1 MPELREQVQAN
12 LGAAYTV
19 ERELGGGG
27 MSRVFVAHDA
37 ALGRRVVL
45 KILPPDLAAGVSL
58 ERFQREIRLATQLQ
72 HPNIVPVLGT
82 GEAEGL
88 PYYVMPFV
96 EGESLRDR
104 LRRVEQLP
112 VDEAVRIAC
121 EVAGALDY
129 AHGHD
134 VVHRDIK
141 PENVL
146 LHGDQALVADFGI
159 CRAITHASDADP
171 ITLAGMAVG
180 TPQYMS
186 PEQAAGERE
195 IDGRSDIY
203 SLGCVLYETLVG
215 EPPFT
220 GRTAQVVIAK
230 RFAGA
235 VPSLRIVRPT
245 VPIEVERAVMRAL
258 ALAPEDRFQTGAQL
272 VEALEE
278 GTGKR
283 DEGRGMSAAES
294 SLFPLP
300 RSLDSRSPT

>member
-1 MPELREQVQAN
+1 MSELREQVQAG
-12 LGAAYTV
+12 LGPAYTI

-37 ALGRRVVL
+37 TRGHSVVL
-45 KILPPDLAAGVSL
+45 KVLPPELAAGVSL
-58 ERFQREIRLATQLQ
+58 ERFQREIRLATQLK
-72 HPNIVPVLGT
+72 HPNIVPVIGI
-82 GEAEGL
+82 GDADGL
-88 PYYVMPFV
+88 PYYMMPFV
-96 EGESLRDR
+96 TGESLRDR
-104 LRRVEQLP
+104 LRRVPQLP
-112 VDEAVRIAC
+112 VHEAVQIAC
-121 EVAGALDY
+121 EVAQALQY

-146 LHGDQALVADFGI
+146 LHEGQAVVADFGI
-159 CRAITHASDADP
+159 CRAIAHSSDADP

-220 GRTAQVVIAK
+220 GRTAQAVIAR

-235 VPSLRIVRPT
+235 VPSIRVVRPT
-245 VPIEVERAVMRAL
+245 VPIEIERAVLRAL
-258 ALAPEDRFQTGAQL
+258 ALEPNDRFQTGA
-272 VEALEE
+272 EFAAAL
-278 GTGKR
+278 TPR
-283 DEGRGMSAAES
+283 AAA
-294 SLFPLP
+294 FP
-300 RSLDSRSPT
+300 

>member
-1 MPELREQVQAN
+1 MSELREQVQAS

-37 ALGRRVVL
+37 TFGRSVVL

-58 ERFQREIRLATQLQ
+58 ERFQREIRLAAQLQ
-72 HPNIVPVLGT
+72 HPHIVPVIGT
-82 GEAEGL
+82 GAADGL
-88 PYYVMPFV
+88 PYYMMPFV
-96 EGESLRDR
+96 TGESLRDR
-104 LRRVEQLP
+104 LRRVRQLP
-112 VDEAVRIAC
+112 VHEAVQIAC
-121 EVAGALDY
+121 EVAQALDY

-134 VVHRDIK
+134 IVHRDIK

-146 LHGDQALVADFGI
+146 LHEGHAVVADFGI
-159 CRAITHASDADP
+159 CRAITHSSDADP

-203 SLGCVLYETLVG
+203 SLGCVLYEMLVG

-220 GRTAQVVIAK
+220 GRTAQAVIAR

-235 VPSLRIVRPT
+235 VPSVRVVRPE
-245 VPIEVERAVMRAL
+245 VSAEVERAVLRAL
-258 ALAPEDRFQTGAQL
+258 ALAPDDRFQTGA
-272 VEALEE
+272 AL
-278 GTGKR
+278 
-283 DEGRGMSAAES
+283 AAA
-294 SLFPLP
+294 LTTRAAAFP
-300 RSLDSRSPT
+300 

>member
-1 MPELREQVQAN
+1 MSPLRDQVQAS
-12 LGAAYTV
+12 LGATCTV

-27 MSRVFVAHDA
+27 MSRVFVAYDA
-37 ALGRRVVL
+37 RLGRRVVV

-58 ERFQREIRLATQLQ
+58 ERFQREIRFATQLQ
-72 HPNIVPVLGT
+72 HPNIVPVLET
-82 GEAEGL
+82 AETDGL
-88 PYYVMPFV
+88 PYYTMPFV

-104 LRRVEQLP
+104 LRRAGQLP

-121 EVAGALDY
+121 EVSRALDY
-129 AHGHD
+129 AHGRGI
-134 VVHRDIK
+134 VHRDIK

-146 LHGDQALVADFGI
+146 LHEGKAIVADFGI

-203 SLGCVLYETLVG
+203 SLACVLYEMLVG

-220 GRTAQVVIAK
+220 GRTAQAVIAK

-235 VPSLRIVRPT
+235 VPSIRVVRPA
-245 VPIEVERAVMRAL
+245 VPIEVEAAVLRGL
-258 ALAPEDRFQTGAQL
+258 ALAPTDRFQTGAQFA
-272 VEALEE
+272 EALTA
-278 GTGKR
+278 GVGALR
-283 DEGRGMSAAES
+283 
-294 SLFPLP
+294 
-300 RSLDSRSPT
+300 

>member
-1 MPELREQVQAN
+1 MAELREQLQAH
-12 LGAAYTV
+12 LGASYVV

-37 ALGRRVVL
+37 ARGRHEVI

-58 ERFQREIRLATQLQ
+58 DRFQREIRLAARLD
-72 HPNIVPVLGT
+72 HPGIVPLLRT
-82 GEAEGL
+82 GEADGL
-88 PYYVMPFV
+88 PYYTMPFV
-96 EGESLRDR
+96 AGESLRDR
-104 LRRVEQLP
+104 LRREIQLS

-121 EVAGALDY
+121 EVAEALGY

-134 VVHRDIK
+134 IVHRDIK

-146 LHGDQALVADFGI
+146 LHEGRAVVADFGI
-159 CRAITHASDADP
+159 GRAITHSTELDP

-195 IDGRSDIY
+195 IDGRSDLY
-203 SLGCVLYETLVG
+203 SLGCVLYEMLVG

-220 GRTAQVVIAK
+220 GRTAQAVIAK

-235 VPSLRIVRPT
+235 VPSIRVVRPD
-245 VPIEVERAVMRAL
+245 VPTSVERTVMRAL
-258 ALAPEDRFQTGAQL
+258 AFAPDDRFQTGDDF
-272 VEALEE
+272 VTAL
-278 GTGKR
+278 T
-283 DEGRGMSAAES
+283 M
-294 SLFPLP
+294 
-300 RSLDSRSPT
+300 

>member
-1 MPELREQVQAN
+1 MSALRDQVQAN
-12 LGAAYTV
+12 LGATYTV

-27 MSRVFVAHDA
+27 MSRVFVARD
-37 ALGRRVVL
+37 LTLDRRVVL

-58 ERFQREIRLATQLQ
+58 ERFQREIRLAAQLQ

-82 GEAEGL
+82 GETDAL

-96 EGESLRDR
+96 EGESLRER
-104 LRRVEQLP
+104 LRRVGHLP
-112 VDEAVRIAC
+112 VDEAIGIAC
-121 EVAGALDY
+121 EVARALDY
-129 AHGHD
+129 AHRHD
-134 VVHRDIK
+134 IVHRDIK

-146 LHGDQALVADFGI
+146 LHAGQPVVADFGI

-203 SLGCVLYETLVG
+203 SLGCVLYEMLAG

-220 GRTAQVVIAK
+220 GRTAQAVIAK

-235 VPSLRIVRPT
+235 VPSLRVVRPT
-245 VPIEVERAVMRAL
+245 VPDAVERTVMRAL
-258 ALAPEDRFQTGAQL
+258 ALAPADRFQTGAQFA
-272 VEALEE
+272 EALTA
-278 GTGKR
+278 GV
-283 DEGRGMSAAES
+283 AAV
-294 SLFPLP
+294 
-300 RSLDSRSPT
+300 R

>member
-1 MPELREQVQAN
+1 MSELRDQVQAN
-12 LGAAYTV
+12 LGTAYTV

-37 ALGRRVVL
+37 TLGRSVVL
-45 KILPPDLAAGVSL
+45 KILPPELAVGMSL
-58 ERFQREIRLATQLQ
+58 ERFQREIRLATQLR
-72 HPNIVPVLGT
+72 HPHIVPVIGT
-82 GEAEGL
+82 GDADGL
-88 PYYVMPFV
+88 PYYMMPFV
-96 EGESLRDR
+96 TGESLRDR
-104 LRRVEQLP
+104 LRRQPQLP
-112 VDEAVRIAC
+112 VHEAVQIAC
-121 EVAGALDY
+121 EVAQAADY

-134 VVHRDIK
+134 IVHRDIK

-146 LHGDQALVADFGI
+146 LHEGHAVVADFGI

-203 SLGCVLYETLVG
+203 SLGCVLYEMLVG

-220 GRTAQVVIAK
+220 GRTAQAVIAK

-235 VPSLRIVRPT
+235 VPSVRVVRPA
-245 VPIEVERAVMRAL
+245 VPIEVERAVLRAL
-258 ALAPEDRFQTGAQL
+258 ALDPDDRFQTGAAFAT
-272 VEALEE
+272 ALTTRV
-278 GTGKR
+278 GGFR
-283 DEGRGMSAAES
+283 
-294 SLFPLP
+294 
-300 RSLDSRSPT
+300 

>member
-96 EGESLRDR
+96 EGESLRHR
-104 LRRVEQLP
+104 LRRVGQLP
-112 VDEAVRIAC
+112 VGEAVRIAR
-121 EVAGALDY
+121 EVARALDY

-258 ALAPEDRFQTGAQL
+258 ALAPEDRFQTGAQFAQ
-272 VEALEE
+272 ALDEE
-278 GTGKR
+278 GAMGEEGSGKG
-283 DEGRGMSAAES
+283 EAG
-294 SLFPLP
+294 
-300 RSLDSRSPT
+300 